1 MEVKKGK
8 YTFFITNNIETWN
21 GVITGINYK
30 IGGNIRDCVNIL
42 VQFDNNIAVSASIP
56 EYFTSVPYSGS
67 TTSLLRNSATLRPLE
82 TFATAPCATLHPLH
96 AAYDEECSLYE
107 PLGRGEGS
115 IIMIKTLLMHI
126 KSLHPELKKIRFD
139 DMSSIEC
146 ATSGRNVTPSTT
158 SAEFSR
164 SPAPT
169 LHRGSQRA
177 RSSQMPLY
185 YLSIAYNGES
195 WYEKYFGAV
204 QEDTTK
210 QNAYRVRVNKMLNNI
225 TEKPT
230 EYIDFLKITKVP
242 MNIRVE
248 LEHFYANSKTY
259 SEFFHL
265 IPKQDRCRLLRP
277 WIKEFMNYYLKGVFS
292 NFDWE
297 IQLSNII
304 CESLS
309 KTRKKQNKSEKKYYC
324 PNGFNRN
331 MNYLKDI
338 GANVL

>member
-8 YTFFITNNIETWN
+8 YNFFITNNIETWN

-30 IGGNIRDCVNIL
+30 ICGNIRDCVHIS
-42 VQFDNNIAVSASIP
+42 VQFDNNVAVSASIP
-56 EYFTSVPYSGS
+56 HTM
-67 TTSLLRNSATLRPLE
+67 
-82 TFATAPCATLHPLH
+82 
-96 AAYDEECSLYE
+96 YDEECSLYE

-115 IIMIKTLLMHI
+115 IIMIKTLLIHI

-146 ATSGRNVTPSTT
+146 ATDEHLEIN
-158 SAEFSR
+158 R
-164 SPAPT
+164 S
-169 LHRGSQRA
+169 
-177 RSSQMPLY
+177 MPLY
-185 YLSIAYNGES
+185 YLSIAYNGET
-195 WYEKYFGAV
+195 WYEKYFRAV

-210 QNAYRVRVNKMLNNI
+210 QNAYRVRVNKMLNDI
-225 TEKPT
+225 TEKPS

-248 LEHFYANSKTY
+248 LENFYTNSKTY
-259 SEFFHL
+259 SEFFHV

-297 IQLSNII
+297 MQLSNIRGG
-304 CESLS
+304 S
-309 KTRKKQNKSEKKYYC
+309 KKQNKSEKKYYC

-331 MNYLKDI
+331 MNYMKDT
-338 GANVL
+338 GAIVL

>member
-8 YTFFITNNIETWN
+8 YTFFITKNIETWN
-21 GVITGINYK
+21 DVITGINYK
-30 IGGNIRDCVNIL
+30 IGGNIRDCVNIS
-42 VQFDNNIAVSASIP
+42 VQFDNNVAVSASIP
-56 EYFTSVPYSGS
+56 
-67 TTSLLRNSATLRPLE
+67 
-82 TFATAPCATLHPLH
+82 H
-96 AAYDEECSLYE
+96 AMYDEECSLYE

-115 IIMIKTLLMHI
+115 IIMIKTLLICI

-146 ATSGRNVTPSTT
+146 ATRGCDGAERVVTDLDKN
-158 SAEFSR
+158 R
-164 SPAPT
+164 S
-169 LHRGSQRA
+169 
-177 RSSQMPLY
+177 MPLY
-185 YLSIAYNGES
+185 YLSIAYNGET
-195 WYEKYFGAV
+195 WYEKYFRAV

-210 QNAYRVRVNKMLNNI
+210 QNAYRVRVNKMLNDI
-225 TEKPT
+225 TEKPS

-248 LEHFYANSKTY
+248 LENFYTNSKTY

-297 IQLSNII
+297 IQLSNIRGG
-304 CESLS
+304 SLS
-309 KTRKKQNKSEKKYYC
+309 KTRKKQNKNYYC

>member
-8 YTFFITNNIETWN
+8 YTFFITKNIETWN

-30 IGGNIRDCVNIL
+30 IGGNIRDCVNIS
-42 VQFDNNIAVSASIP
+42 VQIDNNVAVSASIP
-56 EYFTSVPYSGS
+56 
-67 TTSLLRNSATLRPLE
+67 
-82 TFATAPCATLHPLH
+82 H
-96 AAYDEECSLYE
+96 AMYDEDCSLYE
-107 PLGRGEGS
+107 PLFEGS
-115 IIMIKTLLMHI
+115 IIMIKTFLMHI

-146 ATSGRNVTPSTT
+146 AIDTDLEKN
-158 SAEFSR
+158 R
-164 SPAPT
+164 S
-169 LHRGSQRA
+169 
-177 RSSQMPLY
+177 MPLY
-185 YLSIAYNGES
+185 YLSIAYNGET
-195 WYEKYFGAV
+195 WYEKYFRAV

-210 QNAYRVRVNKMLNNI
+210 HNAYRVRVDRMLHDI

-242 MNIRVE
+242 MNIRME
-248 LEHFYANSKTY
+248 LENFYTNSKTY

-297 IQLSNII
+297 IQLSNIRGG
-304 CESLS
+304 SLS

-338 GANVL
+338 GVMCCENGVLHP

>member
-1 MEVKKGK
+1 MEVKNGK

-30 IGGNIRDCVNIL
+30 IGGNIRDCVNIS
-42 VQFDNNIAVSASIP
+42 VQFDNNVAVSASIP
-56 EYFTSVPYSGS
+56 
-67 TTSLLRNSATLRPLE
+67 
-82 TFATAPCATLHPLH
+82 H
-96 AAYDEECSLYE
+96 AMYDEECSLYE

-115 IIMIKTLLMHI
+115 IIMIKTLLICI

-146 ATSGRNVTPSTT
+146 ATRGCDGAERVVTDPEYGTLVEYSD
-158 SAEFSR
+158 EDLEKNRSR
-164 SPAPT
+164 PIKKGTNLVP
-169 LHRGSQRA
+169 
-177 RSSQMPLY
+177 MPLY

-195 WYEKYFGAV
+195 WYEKYFRAV

-210 QNAYRVRVNKMLNNI
+210 QNAYRVRVNKMLNDI

-248 LEHFYANSKTY
+248 LENFYTNSKTY

-277 WIKEFMNYYLKGVFS
+277 CIKEFMNYYLKGVFS

-297 IQLSNII
+297 IQLSNIRGG
-304 CESLS
+304 SLS

>member
-1 MEVKKGK
+1 MFEDKTNFLFVYNMQMEVKKGK

-30 IGGNIRDCVNIL
+30 IVGNIRDCVNIS
-42 VQFDNNIAVSASIP
+42 VQIDNNVAVSASIP
-56 EYFTSVPYSGS
+56 
-67 TTSLLRNSATLRPLE
+67 
-82 TFATAPCATLHPLH
+82 H
-96 AAYDEECSLYE
+96 AMYDEECGLYA

-115 IIMIKTLLMHI
+115 IIMIKTLLIHI

-146 ATSGRNVTPSTT
+146 TT
-158 SAEFSR
+158 NEDLEKNR
-164 SPAPT
+164 S
-169 LHRGSQRA
+169 
-177 RSSQMPLY
+177 MPLY
-185 YLSIAYNGES
+185 YLSIAYNGET
-195 WYEKYFGAV
+195 WYEKYFRAG

-210 QNAYRVRVNKMLNNI
+210 QNAYRVRVNKMLNDI

-248 LEHFYANSKTY
+248 LENFYTNSKTY
-259 SEFFHL
+259 TEFFHL
-265 IPKQDRCRLLRP
+265 IPKQHRCRLLMP

-297 IQLSNII
+297 IQLSNISDG
-304 CESLS
+304 SLS
-309 KTRKKQNKSEKKYYC
+309 KTRKKQNKCEKKYYC

-331 MNYLKDI
+331 MNYLEDI

>member
-1 MEVKKGK
+1 MFEDKTNFLFVYNNNNTIKMEVKKGK

-21 GVITGINYK
+21 GLITGINYK
-30 IGGNIRDCVNIL
+30 IDGNIRDCVNIS
-42 VQFDNNIAVSASIP
+42 VQFDNNVAVSASIP
-56 EYFTSVPYSGS
+56 
-67 TTSLLRNSATLRPLE
+67 
-82 TFATAPCATLHPLH
+82 H
-96 AAYDEECSLYE
+96 AMYNEECSLYE
-107 PLGRGEGS
+107 PLGRRSEDS
-115 IIMIKTLLMHI
+115 IIMIKTLLIHI
-126 KSLHPELKKIRFD
+126 KNLHPELKKIRFD

-146 ATSGRNVTPSTT
+146 ATDEDLEKN
-158 SAEFSR
+158 R
-164 SPAPT
+164 S
-169 LHRGSQRA
+169 
-177 RSSQMPLY
+177 MPLY
-185 YLSIAYNGES
+185 YLSIAYNGET
-195 WYEKYFGAV
+195 WYEKYFRAV

-210 QNAYRVRVNKMLNNI
+210 QNAYRVRVNKMLNDI
-225 TEKPT
+225 TEKPR

-248 LEHFYANSKTY
+248 LENFYTNSKTY

-297 IQLSNII
+297 IQLSNIRGG
-304 CESLS
+304 SLS
-309 KTRKKQNKSEKKYYC
+309 KTRKTQNKSEKKYYC
-324 PNGFNRN
+324 PTGFNRN

>member
-1 MEVKKGK
+1 MEVKHGK

-30 IGGNIRDCVNIL
+30 IGGNIRDCVNIS
-42 VQFDNNIAVSASIP
+42 VQFDNNVAVSASIP
-56 EYFTSVPYSGS
+56 
-67 TTSLLRNSATLRPLE
+67 
-82 TFATAPCATLHPLH
+82 H
-96 AAYDEECSLYE
+96 AMYDEECSLYE

-146 ATSGRNVTPSTT
+146 ATRGCDGAERVVTDTEYGTLVEYSD
-158 SAEFSR
+158 EDLEKNRSR
-164 SPAPT
+164 QIKKGTNLVP
-169 LHRGSQRA
+169 
-177 RSSQMPLY
+177 MPLY

-195 WYEKYFGAV
+195 WYEKYFRAV
-204 QEDTTK
+204 QEDATK
-210 QNAYRVRVNKMLNNI
+210 QNAYRVRVNKMLNDI
-225 TEKPT
+225 TEKPS

-248 LEHFYANSKTY
+248 LENFYTNSKTY

-265 IPKQDRCRLLRP
+265 IPEQDRCRLLRP

-297 IQLSNII
+297 IQLSNIRGG
-304 CESLS
+304 SLS

-331 MNYLKDI
+331 MNYL
-338 GANVL
+338 GVNVL

>member
-30 IGGNIRDCVNIL
+30 ICGNIRDCVNIS
-42 VQFDNNIAVSASIP
+42 VQFDNNVAVSASIQQ
-56 EYFTSVPYSGS
+56 
-67 TTSLLRNSATLRPLE
+67 AM
-82 TFATAPCATLHPLH
+82 
-96 AAYDEECSLYE
+96 YDEELSLYE

-146 ATSGRNVTPSTT
+146 TSDKDIENNR
-158 SAEFSR
+158 SR
-164 SPAPT
+164 LIKKGT
-169 LHRGSQRA
+169 NL
-177 RSSQMPLY
+177 PLY
-185 YLSIAYNGES
+185 YLSIAYNGET
-195 WYEKYFGAV
+195 WYEKYFRAV

-210 QNAYRVRVNKMLNNI
+210 QNAYRVRVNKMLNDI

-248 LEHFYANSKTY
+248 LENFYTNSKTY

-265 IPKQDRCRLLRP
+265 IPKQDRCRLLRS
-277 WIKEFMNYYLKGVFS
+277 WIKEFMKYYLKGVFS

-304 CESLS
+304 S

-331 MNYLKDI
+331 MNCMKDI
-338 GANVL
+338 GDNVL

>member
-8 YTFFITNNIETWN
+8 YTFFIMNNIETWN

-30 IGGNIRDCVNIL
+30 ISGNIRDCVNIS
-42 VQFDNNIAVSASIP
+42 VQIDNNVAVSASIQ
-56 EYFTSVPYSGS
+56 
-67 TTSLLRNSATLRPLE
+67 
-82 TFATAPCATLHPLH
+82 H
-96 AAYDEECSLYE
+96 AIYDEELSLYG

-146 ATSGRNVTPSTT
+146 TSDKDIENNR
-158 SAEFSR
+158 SR
-164 SPAPT
+164 LIKKGT
-169 LHRGSQRA
+169 NL
-177 RSSQMPLY
+177 PLY
-185 YLSIAYNGES
+185 YLSIVYNGET
-195 WYEKYFGAV
+195 WYEKYFHAV

-210 QNAYRVRVNKMLNNI
+210 QNAYRVRVNKMLNDI
-225 TEKPT
+225 TEKPI

-248 LEHFYANSKTY
+248 LERFYTNSKTY

-265 IPKQDRCRLLRP
+265 IPKQDRCRLLRS

-297 IQLSNII
+297 IHLSNII
-304 CESLS
+304 S
-309 KTRKKQNKSEKKYYC
+309 KTIKKQNKSEKKYYC

-331 MNYLKDI
+331 MNCMKDI
-338 GANVL
+338 GDNVL

>member
-1 MEVKKGK
+1 MEVKNGK

-30 IGGNIRDCVNIL
+30 IGGNIRDCVNIS
-42 VQFDNNIAVSASIP
+42 VQFDNNVAVSASIP
-56 EYFTSVPYSGS
+56 
-67 TTSLLRNSATLRPLE
+67 
-82 TFATAPCATLHPLH
+82 H
-96 AAYDEECSLYE
+96 AMYEEECSLYE

-146 ATSGRNVTPSTT
+146 ATRGCDGAERVVTDPEYGTLVEYSD
-158 SAEFSR
+158 EDLEKNR
-164 SPAPT
+164 SKPRKKGTNLVP
-169 LHRGSQRA
+169 
-177 RSSQMPLY
+177 MPLY

-195 WYEKYFGAV
+195 WYEKYFRAV

-210 QNAYRVRVNKMLNNI
+210 QNAYRVRVNKMLNDI
-225 TEKPT
+225 TEKPS
-230 EYIDFLKITKVP
+230 EYIDFIKITKVP

-248 LEHFYANSKTY
+248 LENFYTNSKTY

-297 IQLSNII
+297 IQLSNIRGG
-304 CESLS
+304 SLS

-338 GANVL
+338 GVNVL

>member
-1 MEVKKGK
+1 
-8 YTFFITNNIETWN
+8 
-21 GVITGINYK
+21 
-30 IGGNIRDCVNIL
+30 
-42 VQFDNNIAVSASIP
+42 
-56 EYFTSVPYSGS
+56 
-67 TTSLLRNSATLRPLE
+67 
-82 TFATAPCATLHPLH
+82 
-96 AAYDEECSLYE
+96 
-107 PLGRGEGS
+107 
-115 IIMIKTLLMHI
+115 MIKTLLMHI

-146 ATSGRNVTPSTT
+146 ATSGCEEVEH
-158 SAEFSR
+158 EFTDTEYGTLVKYSDEDLEKNR
-164 SPAPT
+164 SKQIKKGTNLVP
-169 LHRGSQRA
+169 
-177 RSSQMPLY
+177 MPLY

-195 WYEKYFGAV
+195 WYEKYFRAV

-210 QNAYRVRVNKMLNNI
+210 QNAYRVRVNKMLNDVA
-225 TEKPT
+225 EKPT

-242 MNIRVE
+242 MNIRAE
-248 LEHFYANSKTY
+248 LENFYTNSKTY

-265 IPKQDRCRLLRP
+265 IPKQDRCRILRP

-297 IQLSNII
+297 IQLSNIRGG
-304 CESLS
+304 SLS

-338 GANVL
+338 GVNVL

>member
-8 YTFFITNNIETWN
+8 YIFFITNNIETWN

-30 IGGNIRDCVNIL
+30 ICGNIRDCVNIS
-42 VQFDNNIAVSASIP
+42 VQFDNNVAVSAYIP
-56 EYFTSVPYSGS
+56 D
-67 TTSLLRNSATLRPLE
+67 TT
-82 TFATAPCATLHPLH
+82 
-96 AAYDEECSLYE
+96 YDEECSLYE
-107 PLGRGEGS
+107 SLDRGGGS

-139 DMSSIEC
+139 DMSSIVC
-146 ATSGRNVTPSTT
+146 TT
-158 SAEFSR
+158 DEDLKKKR
-164 SPAPT
+164 SKPRKKGNLVP
-169 LHRGSQRA
+169 
-177 RSSQMPLY
+177 MPLY
-185 YLSIAYNGES
+185 YLSIAYNAET

-210 QNAYRVRVNKMLNNI
+210 QNAYRVRVNKMLNDI

-248 LEHFYANSKTY
+248 LENFYTNSKTY

-265 IPKQDRCRLLRP
+265 IPKQERCHLISP
-277 WIKEFMNYYLKGVFS
+277 WIKEFMNYYLNGVFS

-297 IQLSNII
+297 IQLSNIRGG
-304 CESLS
+304 SLS
-309 KTRKKQNKSEKKYYC
+309 KTIKKQNNSEKKYYC
-324 PNGFNRN
+324 PNGFKRN
-331 MNYLKDI
+331 MNYLKDN

>member
-8 YTFFITNNIETWN
+8 YTFFITENIETWN
-21 GVITGINYK
+21 GVTTGINYK
-30 IGGNIRDCVNIL
+30 IGGNIRDCVNIS
-42 VQFDNNIAVSASIP
+42 VQFDNNVAVSAYIP
-56 EYFTSVPYSGS
+56 
-67 TTSLLRNSATLRPLE
+67 
-82 TFATAPCATLHPLH
+82 H
-96 AAYDEECSLYE
+96 AMYNEEYE
-107 PLGRGEGS
+107 PLDSRGEGS

-126 KSLHPELKKIRFD
+126 NRLHPELEKIRFD

-146 ATSGRNVTPSTT
+146 ATDEV
-158 SAEFSR
+158 
-164 SPAPT
+164 
-169 LHRGSQRA
+169 
-177 RSSQMPLY
+177 PLY

-195 WYEKYFGAV
+195 WYEKYFRAV
-204 QEDTTK
+204 QENTSK
-210 QNAYRVRVNKMLNNI
+210 QNAYRVRVNKMLHDI

-248 LEHFYANSKTY
+248 LENFYTKSKTY

-297 IQLSNII
+297 IQLSNIRGR
-304 CESLS
+304 SLS
-309 KTRKKQNKSEKKYYC
+309 KTRKKQNKIEKYYC